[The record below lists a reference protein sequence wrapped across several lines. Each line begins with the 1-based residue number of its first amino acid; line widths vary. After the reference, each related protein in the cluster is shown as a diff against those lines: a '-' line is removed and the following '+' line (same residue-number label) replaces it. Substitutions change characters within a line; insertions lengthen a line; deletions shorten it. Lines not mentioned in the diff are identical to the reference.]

1 VTGVFA
7 RTAELFA
14 DEEND
19 RPAWRGEVP
28 WPRGYEAALVETQAR
43 DRLAR
48 APAFQDGKARPEQL
62 LPGTPAATGARWAAT
77 VDSKLPSGESGD
89 PVTDDSWVYWLL
101 RCGRGFGK
109 TETGA
114 QAIIEWARAGIGPL
128 LMGGPTAQDVRDTMV
143 EVGPSSVLKVAPPDF
158 MPDYEPSKLRLTF
171 PNDVIV
177 ELRSADDPDRFRG
190 VQFVRAWLDELA
202 AWKRLDEAWD
212 QIRYTMRVKHKHGGV
227 KLIITTTPKNHKV
240 IKWLSAH
247 PRAALTVRSSH
258 DNFTNL
264 AEEFQET
271 IADVEHSRLGRQE
284 VYGDILEELE
294 GSLWKQSAID
304 IDRITVGAF
313 EKRLDEGLRLV
324 RVVCGVDPA
333 GGRTENG
340 ILTVAKGNDGHAY
353 VLDDVSAKG
362 GPDIWVPRL
371 DGTYSARHA
380 DKVIAEVNFGGDM
393 VENTIHGAGH
403 RNIAVKVVR
412 ASRGKAVRAEPVSML
427 YDRHIVHHVGF
438 FPELERE
445 QTGWVPDEARESPN
459 RMDALVWALT
469 ELFGL
474 YDDKEKRKAR
484 MPRGDVS
491 RLMPQA
497 GTGGWSADRIKRRR
511 PESTAT
517 KPTPVFPMVAAGGRG
532 RR

>member
-1 VTGVFA
+1 MKGAFA
-7 RTAELFA
+7 RAAEMFA

-19 RPAWRGEVP
+19 RLPWRGDVP
-28 WPRGYEAALVETQAR
+28 WPRGYAVALEETQTR
-43 DRLAR
+43 DPQER

-62 LPGTPAATGARWAAT
+62 LPGTPGSNGARWAAT
-77 VDSKLPSGESGD
+77 VDSKLPFGSSGEA
-89 PVTDDSWVYWLL
+89 VTDDSWVYWLL

-143 EVGPSSVLKVAPPDF
+143 EVGPSSVLKVAPADF

-202 AWKRLDEAWD
+202 AWKRLDEAWA
-212 QIRYTMRVKHKHGGV
+212 QLRYTMRVKHKHGGV
-227 KLIITTTPKNHKV
+227 KLIITTTPKNHQV
-240 IKWLSAH
+240 IKWLSSH

-258 DNFTNL
+258 DNLANL
-264 AEEFQET
+264 ADEFRET

-294 GSLWKQSAID
+294 GSLWKQSTID
-304 IDRITVGAF
+304 VDRITVADF
-313 EKRLDEGLRLV
+313 EKRLNEGLRLV
-324 RVVCGVDPA
+324 RVVTGVDPA

-340 ILTVAKGNDGHAY
+340 IVTAARGSDGQGY
-353 VLDDVSAKG
+353 VLDDFSVKG
-362 GPDIWVPRL
+362 GPELWVSEL
-371 DGTYSARHA
+371 DKTYSTRRA
-380 DKVIAEVNFGGDM
+380 DLVVAERNYGGDM
-393 VENTIHGAGH
+393 VPHTIRGAGH
-403 RNIAVKVVR
+403 PHIAVKVVT
-412 ASRGKAVRAEPVSML
+412 ASRGKAVRAEPCSML
-427 YDRHIVHHVGF
+427 YDRHLIHHVGF
-438 FPELERE
+438 FPDLERE
-445 QTGWVPDEARESPN
+445 QTGWVPDEGRESPN

-474 YDDKEKRKAR
+474 YDDKGKKVVRP
-484 MPRGDVS
+484 MPGLPLPIGAS
-491 RLMPQA
+491 
-497 GTGGWSADRIKRRR
+497 GGWNRQD
-511 PESTAT
+511 AT
-517 KPTPVFPMVAAGGRG
+517 PSPIDSLD
-532 RR
+532 